1 MNDGASKLQYPSE
14 FSSYGVAWTLEPFV
28 RECMTECITIV
39 HHHLGDPNVARGAPK
54 AKVVEDR
61 GVIRIRTDANHSG
74 QGLVVKLKLH
84 YTFWARFRAVLVAC
98 RSEDID
104 PDR

>member
-1 MNDGASKLQYPSE
+1 MNTGALCARMHDRMHHHRY
-14 FSSYGVAWTLEPFV
+14 
-28 RECMTECITIV
+28 
-39 HHHLGDPNVARGAPK
+39 HHLGSPNVARGAPK

-61 GVIRIRTDANHSG
+61 DVIRIRTDASHSG
-74 QGLVVKLKLH
+74 QRLAMKLKLH